1 MEQQISSWKEKYAEV
16 KSTLMQMGKVESAAT
31 AFNTNVD
38 AVLKIKGRRLAEL
51 AKELGMSWE
60 ELTTIGESKLNS
72 GKDVIKGAFRCFA
85 NGIAEE
91 WLGG

>member
-38 AVLKIKGRRLAEL
+38 AVCLLYTSDAADEL
-51 AKELGMSWE
+51 
-60 ELTTIGESKLNS
+60 
-72 GKDVIKGAFRCFA
+72 
-85 NGIAEE
+85 
-91 WLGG
+91 